1 LHSAVLVWSS
11 VRFVGSVGHTL
22 LQALCCS
29 TRHLN
34 HILIK
39 NIFRFVMVQLRC
51 TNKVQKYLG
60 VKQENLSEIS
70 TVESCLG
77 HWYVNLFTQNRR
89 NVAIYMN
96 EKTLLSFV
104 LIGVKKSKSE
114 QIIEGF
120 PAGLIQLLEF
130 EGFNDSQIRQVV
142 ASLNEVQITK
152 TNSRSLLGNMNDLV
166 HMYKY
171 LIDMDGGLEYC
182 DVGSVI
188 YRINRTPQRMLNWAF
203 SIETASVVV

>member
-1 LHSAVLVWSS
+1 
-11 VRFVGSVGHTL
+11 
-22 LQALCCS
+22 
-29 TRHLN
+29 
-34 HILIK
+34 
-39 NIFRFVMVQLRC
+39 MVQLRC
-51 TNKVQKYLG
+51 TNKVQEFLG
-60 VKQENLSEIS
+60 VKKENLNEIS
-70 TVESCLG
+70 DVELCFG

-104 LIGVKKSKSE
+104 LIGVKKSKSA

-130 EGFNDSQIRQVV
+130 EGFNEFQIQKVV
-142 ASLNEVQITK
+142 ASLNNEIQITK

-166 HMYKY
+166 HMYKH
-171 LIDMDGGLEYC
+171 LIDIDGGLERC

-188 YRINRTPQRMLNWAF
+188 YKVNRIPQRMLSWSF
-203 SIETASVVV
+203 SIESTRDLVSSAT